1 MAIVGFV
8 PRRHRAADLGVRHV
22 GGVVGVAG
30 PHHSLRLGYAA
41 GLLAAQQ
48 RGRLESAGGA
58 HRRRCGAGGELVG
71 QGHHGEP
78 GADLPE
84 LVRLMSRY
92 DRTVRGGLLAALLFY
107 GVSLTAQAS
116 AAPADALMPIEK
128 YTTPK
133 SRGLANAH
141 RLRLIEFSE
150 QIYNCMPWLAVYPGR
165 LGFPKYKDS
174 ADDDRYLSMW
184 IWVDQRDDPVFAALP
199 QERRVSAMFSRYGV
213 DMLRRMAALS
223 GVVDA
228 SDVTGLSVV
237 LSGLKPGTT
246 RPGQKAVTE
255 PFALFI
261 AKATAAY

>member
-1 MAIVGFV
+1 
-8 PRRHRAADLGVRHV
+8 
-22 GGVVGVAG
+22 
-30 PHHSLRLGYAA
+30 
-41 GLLAAQQ
+41 
-48 RGRLESAGGA
+48 
-58 HRRRCGAGGELVG
+58 
-71 QGHHGEP
+71 
-78 GADLPE
+78 
-84 LVRLMSRY
+84 MSRY
-92 DRTVRGGLLAALLFY
+92 DRIVRGGLAAALLLYPALLLY
-107 GVSLTAQAS
+107 GVTSTAPAY

-223 GVVDA
+223 DVVDDSERMA
-228 SDVTGLSVV
+228 RHLGFRNRVFLAPRLLSFYTGEDRTNARLREAFVNV
-237 LSGLKPGTT
+237 
-246 RPGQKAVTE
+246 
-255 PFALFI
+255 
-261 AKATAAY
+261 